1 MGNAITKNYEVGGQI
16 ASAGLWKIHRG
27 TKRTTGQEVAIFEK
41 NIVES
46 ISSLRRQ
53 TPSKRDQERVYEFLK
68 KEASQLARLRHPAM
82 LEVVEP
88 VDESRTA
95 IAFATEPIFASL
107 SNLLGN
113 YENLP
118 NVTEDIR
125 KFEMDELELQ
135 KGLLQIGKGL
145 QFCHN
150 DAKIVHG
157 NLVPDAIFVNA
168 KGDWKISGFG
178 FSTFLSREPGVPTT
192 SDYWEYDHD
201 LHPYCQRDLDYQ
213 APEYALDQ
221 RIDPSNDMFGVG
233 CLAYAVL
240 NKGTP
245 LLNTHGNLNTYRQQ
259 VERISMQSY
268 EKFPHHLQEAM
279 QRLITRDPMMRMNAV
294 EFQSSKF
301 FDNILVSTMRYMET
315 FAEKTRDD
323 KSQFMKGLLRVL
335 SQFPERVLY
344 KKILPAL
351 LDEMK
356 DHALLPFTMPN
367 VFYIAEKMTPR
378 EFEDKVL
385 PALKPI
391 FLVREPVQNLLTLLE
406 KIDMLQQKVGGAV
419 FKEDVMP
426 LVYCAL
432 EPRNPPSVQEKAL
445 KTVPAI
451 TESLDYT
458 TVKASLFPR
467 IATLFVQTTTLSVKI
482 NTLVC
487 FHTLMKTLDKFT
499 MTEKLLP
506 LLKNIKTREPNV
518 SMATLIAYQEMGK
531 YVDKEVIGNAIIPQ
545 LWHLALGP
553 NLKAEQFEKFM
564 SVIQELSTKVH
575 QQHLKHLQDL
585 KKLEE
590 QTKSYTST
598 ASEGNPLANGA
609 TGTMTDFEKL
619 VGGGVGGGL
628 SATGSLSNGRHS
640 SSSSNSVENPF
651 KTSDNPFSPSSTARR
666 QESSGDIFADITPSS
681 FGPSSPS
688 MSSLPPPMATT
699 TSIMGGSSATRP
711 MSLTGGSKPQSST
724 PSMFGAISAD
734 TVGVG
739 NHFGSSR
746 PLTPITSNHTGP
758 SSFMGTSS
766 STSGRSTPTLT
777 PTSAAS
783 TTMSSSSSTPFSIPP
798 LSKPPGSSSSSSTTS
813 PRLGN
818 YVGAPAQK
826 PGNAP
831 PLSHTLANLSTSSA
845 GFGGFQSAMSNSAS
859 SSTGGHSIG
868 GMGGFGSTPSAGF
881 GGMNGGGSGMG
892 GGMGMGMS
900 SMTPM
905 QPARPTMAP
914 MGSMTPLQ
922 PMVSNTGMNANRGT
936 GTTGKSK
943 ADLNMFDPF
952 S

>member
-1 MGNAITKNYEVGGQI
+1 
-16 ASAGLWKIHRG
+16 
-27 TKRTTGQEVAIFEK
+27 
-41 NIVES
+41 
-46 ISSLRRQ
+46 
-53 TPSKRDQERVYEFLK
+53 
-68 KEASQLARLRHPAM
+68 M

-118 NVTEDIR
+118 NVSEDIR

-168 KGDWKISGFG
+168 KGDWKIAGFG
-178 FSTFLSREPGVPTT
+178 FSTFLSRDPNVPTT
-192 SDYWEYDHD
+192 ADYWEYDHD

-213 APEYALDQ
+213 APEYALEQ

-259 VERISMQSY
+259 IERISMQSY

-279 QRLITRDPMMRMNAV
+279 QRLITRDPMMRMNAI

-351 LDEMK
+351 LDELK
-356 DHALLPFTMPN
+356 DHALLPFTLPN

-378 EFEDKVL
+378 EFEVKVL
-385 PALKPI
+385 PSLKPI
-391 FLVREPVQNLLTLLE
+391 FLVREPMQNLLTLLE

-445 KTVPAI
+445 KTIPAI

-467 IATLFVQTTTLSVKI
+467 IATLFAQTTTLSVKV

-518 SMATLIAYQEMGK
+518 TMATLTVYQEMGK
-531 YVDKEVIGNAIIPQ
+531 HVDKEVIGNSIIPQ

-553 NLKAEQFEKFM
+553 NLKAEQFQKFM
-564 SVIQELSTKVH
+564 AVVQELSTKVH
-575 QQHLKHLQDL
+575 EQHLKHLQDL
-585 KKLEE
+585 KRLEE
-590 QTKSYTST
+590 QTKSFSANGT
-598 ASEGNPLANGA
+598 EGNPLANG
-609 TGTMTDFEKL
+609 GTSTLTDFEKL
-619 VGGGVGGGL
+619 VSGGSSL
-628 SATGSLSNGRHS
+628 TTSTSASMSNGRHS
-640 SSSSNSVENPF
+640 TSSSTSVENPF
-651 KTSDNPFSPSSTARR
+651 KTSDNPFSPSAARK
-666 QESSGDIFADITPSS
+666 QESSTDIFADISASPVLSS
-681 FGPSSPS
+681 
-688 MSSLPPPMATT
+688 SSLPPPM
-699 TSIMGGSSATRP
+699 TSTMAGASRP
-711 MSLTGGSKPQSST
+711 MSLTGSKPSQ

-734 TVGVG
+734 TVGMG
-739 NHFGSSR
+739 NQFSSSR
-746 PLTPITSNHTGP
+746 PMTPT
-758 SSFMGTSS
+758 GTSS
-766 STSGRSTPTLT
+766 FTATRTTPTLT
-777 PTSAAS
+777 PTSTAPN
-783 TTMSSSSSTPFSIPP
+783 MSSSFSIPP
-798 LSKPPGSSSSSSTTS
+798 LSKPPGSTSSSTATS

-818 YVGAPAQK
+818 YVGAQK
-826 PGNAP
+826 PTNAP
-831 PLSHTLANLSTSSA
+831 PLSHTLANLSTSSSS
-845 GFGGFQSAMSNSAS
+845 FGGFQSAAPMSGGLTSGS
-859 SSTGGHSIG
+859 SGGGGGSIG
-868 GMGGFGSTPSAGF
+868 GMGGLGSLNSMGGNTNSSSGF
-881 GGMNGGGSGMG
+881 GGMNGGSGM
-892 GGMGMGMS
+892 GGMGMGMGMS
-900 SMTPM
+900 PMTPIQPTRPTMTPM
-905 QPARPTMAP
+905 S
-914 MGSMTPLQ
+914 SMTPLQ
-922 PMVSNTGMNANRGT
+922 PMVASSGINTNKAT
-936 GTTGKSK
+936 GPTGKSK
-943 ADLNMFDPF
+943 AELNMFDPF